1 MIRSMTGFGRGK
13 YENEG
18 REYLVEI
25 KSINHKYCDVGV
37 RLPRSLNGIEYKIRQ
52 EVASRIS
59 RGKID
64 VYIEFRDNSADES
77 SINFNKELAKV
88 YIKDLQELADETGI
102 NKDFNVIDIAKMPDV
117 FKREDENDEDLIFR
131 EVSIALSEAIDKFL
145 EMRNFE
151 GNKLKEDI
159 ESRLNILE
167 SKISEIIEKSAGLV
181 DEYIVKLEERIKE
194 MLRTDVVD
202 EARLAQEVVIYSD
215 KVSVEEEV
223 TRLKSHVSQF
233 RKMIQESSP
242 IGKKLDFLIQEINR
256 ETNTI
261 GSKTSSLE
269 VTNLVVDLKT
279 EIENIREQIQNI
291 E

>member
-25 KSINHKYCDVGV
+25 KSINHKYCDIGI

-52 EVASRIS
+52 EISKKIS

-64 VYIEFRDNSADES
+64 VYIEFRNNSSQNTCANLNKNLAKLYINDLIELGKETGVDY
-77 SINFNKELAKV
+77 NFN
-88 YIKDLQELADETGI
+88 I
-102 NKDFNVIDIAKMPDV
+102 IDIAKMPDV
-117 FKREDENDEDLIFR
+117 LIKEDNNDEDLIFN
-131 EVSIALSEAIDKFL
+131 EVSVALNEALNKFI
-145 EMRNFE
+145 EMREFE

-159 ESRLNILE
+159 EKRLDILDLKIAEISKE
-167 SKISEIIEKSAGLV
+167 STGLV
-181 DEYIVKLEERIKE
+181 EEYIVKLNERIKE
-194 MLRTDVVD
+194 ILRTDVD
-202 EARLAQEVVIYSD
+202 ENRLAQEVVIYSD
-215 KVSVEEEV
+215 KISIEEEL
-223 TRLKSHVSQF
+223 TRLKSHISQF
-233 RKMIQESSP
+233 RKLLKEDSP
-242 IGKKLDFLIQEINR
+242 IGKKLDFLTQEINR

-261 GSKTSSLE
+261 GSKTSSLD

>member
-1 MIRSMTGFGRGK
+1 MTGFGRGK

-25 KSINHKYCDVGV
+25 KSINHKYCDIGI

-52 EVASRIS
+52 EVANRIS

-77 SINFNKELAKV
+77 SVCLNKELAKV
-88 YIKDLQELADETGI
+88 YIKDLKELGQETGI
-102 NKDFNVIDIAKMPDV
+102 DYNLNIIDIAKMPDV
-117 FKREDENDEDLIFR
+117 LKRDDESDEDLIFN
-131 EVSIALSEAIDKFL
+131 EVSVALKEAIDKFL
-145 EMRNFE
+145 DMRDFE
-151 GNKLKEDI
+151 GSKLKEDI
-159 ESRLNILE
+159 EKRLDVLE
-167 SKISEIIEKSAGLV
+167 GKIAEIVEKSTGLV
-181 DEYIVKLEERIKE
+181 DEYITKLEERIKE

-202 EARLAQEVVIYSD
+202 ESRLAQEVVIYSD
-215 KVSVEEEV
+215 KVSVEEEI

-233 RKMIQESSP
+233 RKLLQEPSP
-242 IGKKLDFLIQEINR
+242 IGKKLDFLTQEINR

>member
-1 MIRSMTGFGRGK
+1 MIKSMTGFGRGK
-13 YENEG
+13 YENKG
-18 REYLVEI
+18 REYIVEI
-25 KSINHKYCDVGV
+25 KSINHKYCDIGI
-37 RLPRSLNGIEYKIRQ
+37 RLPRLLNGIEYKIRQ
-52 EVASRIS
+52 EIASKVS

-64 VYIEFRDNSADES
+64 VYIEFRDNSISEG
-77 SINFNKELAKV
+77 SILLNKELAKV
-88 YIKDLQELADETGI
+88 YINDLKELGKETGVDY
-102 NKDFNVIDIAKMPDV
+102 NFNIIEIAKMPDV
-117 FKREDENDEDLIFR
+117 LKREDENDEDLIFR
-131 EVSIALSEAIDKFL
+131 EVSVALNEAISKFL
-145 EMRNFE
+145 EMRDFE

-159 ESRLNILE
+159 EKRLNVLE
-167 SKISEIIEKSAGLV
+167 DNISQIVEKSTGLV
-181 DEYIVKLEERIKE
+181 EEYIVKLEERIKE
-194 MLRTDVVD
+194 ILRIDVVD
-202 EARLAQEVVIYSD
+202 ESRLAQEVVIYSD
-215 KVSVEEEV
+215 KVSIEEEI

-233 RKMIQESSP
+233 RKLLQESSP

>member
-18 REYLVEI
+18 REYLVEV
-25 KSINHKYCDVGV
+25 KSINHKYCDIGIRIP
-37 RLPRSLNGIEYKIRQ
+37 RLLNSIEYKIRQ
-52 EVASRIS
+52 EVANRVS

-64 VYIEFRDNSADES
+64 VFIDFKDNSSDEK
-77 SINFNKELAKV
+77 SIVFNKDLAKT
-88 YIKDLQELADETGI
+88 YIRDLIELGKDTEIDY
-102 NKDFNVIDIAKMPDV
+102 NFNVIDIAKMPDV
-117 FKREDENDEDLIFR
+117 LKREDENDEELIFK
-131 EVSIALSEAIDKFL
+131 EVSIALNEALDKFL
-145 EMRNFE
+145 EMKNFE
-151 GNKLKEDI
+151 GNKLKNDI
-159 ESRLNILE
+159 ENRLNILD

-194 MLRTDVVD
+194 ILRTDVVD
-202 EARLAQEVVIYSD
+202 ETRLAQEVVIYSD

-233 RKMIQESSP
+233 KNLLKESSP
-242 IGKKLDFLIQEINR
+242 IGKKLDFLTQEINR

>member
-13 YENEG
+13 YENNG

-25 KSINHKYCDVGV
+25 KSINHKYCDIGI
-37 RLPRSLNGIEYKIRQ
+37 RLPRIFNGLEYKIRQ

-77 SINFNKELAKV
+77 SISFNKDLAKV
-88 YIKDLQELADETGI
+88 YIKDLIELGKETGI
-102 NKDFNVIDIAKMPDV
+102 DYNFNVIDVVKMPDV
-117 FKREDENDEDLIFR
+117 LRKEDEEDEDLIFN
-131 EVSIALSEAIDKFL
+131 ELSVALKEALDKFI
-145 EMRNFE
+145 EMREFE

-159 ESRLNILE
+159 ENRLNILD
-167 SKISEIIEKSAGLV
+167 SKIPEIIEKSSGLV
-181 DEYIVKLEERIKE
+181 DEYIVKLNERIKE
-194 MLRTDVVD
+194 VLNVDSVD
-202 EARLAQEVVIYSD
+202 ETRLAQEVVIYSD
-215 KVSVEEEV
+215 KISVEEEL
-223 TRLKSHVSQF
+223 TRLKSHISQF
-233 RKMIQESSP
+233 KNLLKESSP
-242 IGKKLDFLIQEINR
+242 IGKKLDFLTQEINR

-261 GSKTSSLE
+261 GSKTSNLD

>member
-13 YENEG
+13 YEHDG

-25 KSINHKYCDVGV
+25 KSINHKYCDIGI
-37 RLPRSLNGIEYKIRQ
+37 RLPRSFNGLEYKIRQ
-52 EVASRIS
+52 EIASKIS

-64 VYIEFRDNSADES
+64 VYIELRDNSVDES
-77 SINFNKELAKV
+77 TIHFNKELAKV
-88 YIKDLQELADETGI
+88 YIQDLKELGKETGI
-102 NKDFNVIDIAKMPDV
+102 ESNLSVVDIAKMPDV
-117 FKREDENDEDLIFR
+117 LKREDENDENLIFE
-131 EVSIALSEAIDKFL
+131 EVSIALKEALDKFV
-145 EMRNFE
+145 EMRIFE

-159 ESRLNILE
+159 EKRLDILE
-167 SKISEIIEKSAGLV
+167 SKISEIIEKSTGLV
-181 DEYIVKLEERIKE
+181 EEYIVKLEERIKE
-194 MLRTDVVD
+194 ILRTDVVD
-202 EARLAQEVVIYSD
+202 ETRLAQEVVIYSD

-223 TRLKSHVSQF
+223 TRLKSHISQF
-233 RKMIQESSP
+233 RKLLQEPSP
-242 IGKKLDFLIQEINR
+242 IGKKLDFLTQEINR

>member
-25 KSINHKYCDVGV
+25 KSINHKYCDIGI

-52 EVASRIS
+52 EISKKIS

-64 VYIEFRDNSADES
+64 VYIEFRNNSSQNTCANLNKNLAKLYINDLIELGKETGVDY
-77 SINFNKELAKV
+77 NFN
-88 YIKDLQELADETGI
+88 I
-102 NKDFNVIDIAKMPDV
+102 IDIAKMPDV
-117 FKREDENDEDLIFR
+117 LIKEDNNDEDLIFN
-131 EVSIALSEAIDKFL
+131 EVSVALNEALNKFI
-145 EMRNFE
+145 EMREFE

-159 ESRLNILE
+159 EKRLDILDLKIAEISKE
-167 SKISEIIEKSAGLV
+167 STGLV
-181 DEYIVKLEERIKE
+181 EEYIVKLNERIKE
-194 MLRTDVVD
+194 ILRNDID

-215 KVSVEEEV
+215 KISIEEEL

-233 RKMIQESSP
+233 RKLLKEASP
-242 IGKKLDFLIQEINR
+242 IGKKLDFLTQEINR

-261 GSKTSSLE
+261 GSKTSSLD

>member
-25 KSINHKYCDVGV
+25 KSINHKYCDIGIK
-37 RLPRSLNGIEYKIRQ
+37 LPRSLNGIEYKIRQ
-52 EVASRIS
+52 EISKKIS

-64 VYIEFRDNSADES
+64 VYIDFKNNSSQNSYANLNKNLAKSYINDLMDLGKETGVDY
-77 SINFNKELAKV
+77 NFN
-88 YIKDLQELADETGI
+88 I
-102 NKDFNVIDIAKMPDV
+102 IDIAKMPEV
-117 FKREDENDEDLIFR
+117 LIKEDNNDEDLIFN
-131 EVSIALSEAIDKFL
+131 EVNVALNESLNKFI
-145 EMRNFE
+145 EMREFE

-159 ESRLNILE
+159 EKRLDILD
-167 SKISEIIEKSAGLV
+167 SKIAEITKESTGLV
-181 DEYIVKLEERIKE
+181 EEYIVKLNERIKE
-194 MLRTDVVD
+194 ILRTDID
-202 EARLAQEVVIYSD
+202 ENRLAQEVVIYSD
-215 KVSVEEEV
+215 KISIEEEL

-233 RKMIQESSP
+233 RKLLKEASP
-242 IGKKLDFLIQEINR
+242 IGKKLDFLTQEINR

-261 GSKTSSLE
+261 GSKTSSLD

>member
-13 YENEG
+13 FENEG

-25 KSINHKYCDVGV
+25 KSINHKYCDIGI

-52 EVASRIS
+52 EVSNYIS

-64 VYIEFRDNSADES
+64 VYIEFRDNSADER
-77 SINFNKELAKV
+77 SIVFNKELAKV
-88 YIKDLQELADETGI
+88 YINQLRELGQESGI
-102 NKDFNVIDIAKMPDV
+102 DCNLNVIDISKMPDV
-117 FKREDENDEDLIFR
+117 LKREDENDEDLIFK
-131 EVSIALSEAIDKFL
+131 EVSIALKEAIDKFL
-145 EMRNFE
+145 EMKQFE
-151 GNKLKEDI
+151 GNKLKSDI
-159 ESRLNILE
+159 ENRLDILE
-167 SKISEIIEKSAGLV
+167 SKVSEIIEKSTGLV

-194 MLRTDVVD
+194 MLRIDVVD
-202 EARLAQEVVIYSD
+202 ETRLAQEVVIYSD
-215 KVSVEEEV
+215 KVSIDEEV
-223 TRLKSHVSQF
+223 TRLKSHISQF
-233 RKMIQESSP
+233 RNMLKESSP
-242 IGKKLDFLIQEINR
+242 IGKKLDFLTQEINR

>member
-25 KSINHKYCDVGV
+25 KSINHKYCDIGI

-52 EVASRIS
+52 EVANYIS

-64 VYIEFRDNSADES
+64 VYIEFKDNTADES
-77 SINFNKELAKV
+77 SICFNKDLAKL
-88 YIKDLQELADETGI
+88 YIKDLQELGKETGI
-102 NKDFNVIDIAKMPDV
+102 DCDFNVIDIAKMPDV
-117 FKREDENDEDLIFR
+117 LKRDDETDEDLIFN
-131 EVSIALSEAIDKFL
+131 EVCIALKEAVDKFI

-159 ESRLNILE
+159 ERRLDILE
-167 SKISEIIEKSAGLV
+167 SKVSEIVEKSTGLV
-181 DEYIVKLEERIKE
+181 DEYITKLEERIKE
-194 MLRTDVVD
+194 MLRTDVID
-202 EARLAQEVVIYSD
+202 ETRLAQEVVIYSD
-215 KVSVEEEV
+215 KVSVEEEI
-223 TRLKSHVSQF
+223 TRLKSHLSQF
-233 RKMIQESSP
+233 RKLLQEPSP
-242 IGKKLDFLIQEINR
+242 IGKKLDFLTQEINR

>member
-25 KSINHKYCDVGV
+25 KSINHKYCDVGI
-37 RLPRSLNGIEYKIRQ
+37 RLPRLLNGIEYKIRQ
-52 EVASRIS
+52 EVASKVS

-77 SINFNKELAKV
+77 SITLNKDLAKV
-88 YIKDLQELADETGI
+88 YIKDLKELGEETGI
-102 NKDFNVIDIAKMPDV
+102 DADFNVIDIAKMPDV
-117 FKREDENDEDLIFR
+117 LKREDENDEDLIFK
-131 EVSIALSEAIDKFL
+131 EVCVALSEALDKFL
-145 EMRNFE
+145 EMRGFE
-151 GNKLKEDI
+151 GNKLREDI
-159 ESRLNILE
+159 EKRLDILE
-167 SKISEIIEKSAGLV
+167 SKILEITQKSTGLV

-194 MLRTDVVD
+194 ILRTDVVD

-215 KVSVEEEV
+215 KVSVEEEL

-233 RKMIQESSP
+233 RKLLQEPSP
-242 IGKKLDFLIQEINR
+242 IGKKLDFLTQEINR

>member
-25 KSINHKYCDVGV
+25 KSINHKYCDIGI

-52 EVASRIS
+52 EISKKIS

-64 VYIEFRDNSADES
+64 VYIEFKNNSAQDGYV
-77 SINFNKELAKV
+77 NLNKDLAKV
-88 YIKDLQELADETGI
+88 YINDLIELGKETGVDY
-102 NKDFNVIDIAKMPDV
+102 DFNIIDIVKMPDV
-117 FKREDENDEDLIFR
+117 LIKEDNSDEDLIFN
-131 EVSIALSEAIDKFL
+131 EVNVALNEALNKFI
-145 EMRNFE
+145 EMREFE

-159 ESRLNILE
+159 EKRLDILDL
-167 SKISEIIEKSAGLV
+167 KITEIAKKSTGLV
-181 DEYIVKLEERIKE
+181 EEYIVKLNERIKE
-194 MLRTDVVD
+194 ILRNDVD
-202 EARLAQEVVIYSD
+202 ETRLAQEVVIYSD
-215 KVSVEEEV
+215 KISIEEEL

-233 RKMIQESSP
+233 RKLLKEASP
-242 IGKKLDFLIQEINR
+242 IGKKLDFLTQEINR

-261 GSKTSSLE
+261 GSKTSSLD

>member
-18 REYLVEI
+18 REYLVEV
-25 KSINHKYCDVGV
+25 KSINHKYCDIGI
-37 RLPRSLNGIEYKIRQ
+37 RLPRIFNGIEYKIRQ
-52 EVASRIS
+52 EVANRIS

-88 YIKDLQELADETGI
+88 YIKDLIELGKETNI
-102 NKDFNVIDIAKMPDV
+102 NYDFNVIDVVKMPDV
-117 FKREDENDEDLIFR
+117 LRKEDDNDEDLFFK
-131 EVSIALSEAIDKFL
+131 ELSVALNQALDKFL
-145 EMRNFE
+145 EMREFE
-151 GNKLKEDI
+151 GNKLKEDF
-159 ESRLNILE
+159 EKRLDILDE
-167 SKISEIIEKSAGLV
+167 KIPEIIKKSTGLV
-181 DEYIVKLEERIKE
+181 DEYIVKLGERIKE
-194 MLRTDVVD
+194 VLKTDVVD

-215 KVSVEEEV
+215 KISIEEEL

-233 RKMIQESSP
+233 RKLLNESSP
-242 IGKKLDFLIQEINR
+242 IGKKLDFLTQEINR

-261 GSKTSSLE
+261 GSKTNSLDI
-269 VTNLVVDLKT
+269 TNLVVDLKT

>member
-13 YENEG
+13 NNVEG

-25 KSINHKYCDVGV
+25 KSINHKYADIGI

-52 EVASRIS
+52 EIASKVS

-64 VYIEFRDNSADES
+64 VYIEFNDNSANEAS
-77 SINFNKELAKV
+77 VCINKELAKL
-88 YIKDLQELADETGI
+88 YIKDLKELGKEAGI
-102 NKDFNVIDIAKMPDV
+102 DNDFNVIEIAKMPDV
-117 FKREDENDEDLIFR
+117 LKRDNETDEDLIFQ
-131 EVSIALSEAIDKFL
+131 ELSVALNEAIEKFL

-151 GNKLKEDI
+151 GTKLKEDI
-159 ESRLNILE
+159 EKRLNVLENKILDIE
-167 SKISEIIEKSAGLV
+167 EKSTGLV
-181 DEYIVKLEERIKE
+181 EEYIVKLEERIKE
-194 MLRTDVVD
+194 ILRTDVVD
-202 EARLAQEVVIYSD
+202 ETRLAQEVVIYSD
-215 KVSVEEEV
+215 KISIEEEI

-233 RKMIQESSP
+233 RKMLNESSP
-242 IGKKLDFLIQEINR
+242 IGKKLDFLTQEINR

-261 GSKTSSLE
+261 GSKTSSLD

>member
-25 KSINHKYCDVGV
+25 KSINHKYCDIGI
-37 RLPRSLNGIEYKIRQ
+37 RLPRLLNGIEYKIRQ
-52 EVASRIS
+52 EVANRIS

-64 VYIEFRDNSADES
+64 VYIEFRDNTANES
-77 SINFNKELAKV
+77 SVCFNKELAKV
-88 YIKDLQELADETGI
+88 YIKDLQELGEETGI
-102 NKDFNVIDIAKMPDV
+102 DYNFNVIDIAKMPDV
-117 FKREDENDEDLIFR
+117 LKRDDENDEDLIFS
-131 EVSIALSEAIDKFL
+131 EVSIALKEAIDKFL
-145 EMRNFE
+145 DMRNFE

-159 ESRLNILE
+159 EKRLDTLE
-167 SKISEIIEKSAGLV
+167 GKISEIVEKSTGLV
-181 DEYIVKLEERIKE
+181 DEYITKLEERIKE

-202 EARLAQEVVIYSD
+202 ETRLAQEVVIYSD
-215 KVSVEEEV
+215 KVSVEEEI
-223 TRLKSHVSQF
+223 TRLKSHLSQF
-233 RKMIQESSP
+233 RKLLQEPSP
-242 IGKKLDFLIQEINR
+242 IGKKLDFLTQEINR

>member
-1 MIRSMTGFGRGK
+1 MTGFGRGK

-25 KSINHKYCDVGV
+25 KSINHKYCDIGI

-52 EVASRIS
+52 EVANRIS
-59 RGKID
+59 RGKLD

-77 SINFNKELAKV
+77 SVCLNKELAKV
-88 YIKDLQELADETGI
+88 YIKDLKELGQETGI
-102 NKDFNVIDIAKMPDV
+102 DYNLNIIDIAKMPDV
-117 FKREDENDEDLIFR
+117 LKRDDESDEDLIFN
-131 EVSIALSEAIDKFL
+131 EVSVALKEAIDKFL
-145 EMRNFE
+145 DMRDFE
-151 GNKLKEDI
+151 GSKLKEDI
-159 ESRLNILE
+159 EKRLDVLE
-167 SKISEIIEKSAGLV
+167 GKIAEIVEKSTGLV
-181 DEYIVKLEERIKE
+181 DEYITKLEERIKE

-202 EARLAQEVVIYSD
+202 ESRLAQEVVIYSD
-215 KVSVEEEV
+215 KVSVEEEI

-233 RKMIQESSP
+233 RKLLQEPSP
-242 IGKKLDFLIQEINR
+242 IGKKLDFLTQEINR

>member
-131 EVSIALSEAIDKFL
+131 EVNIALSEAIDKFL

>member
-13 YENEG
+13 YQNEG

-25 KSINHKYCDVGV
+25 KSINHKYCDIGI
-37 RLPRSLNGIEYKIRQ
+37 RLPRLLNGIEYKIRK
-52 EVASRIS
+52 EISNNVS

-64 VYIEFRDNSADES
+64 VFIEYNDNSASES
-77 SINFNKELAKV
+77 SVNFNKELAKM
-88 YIKDLQELADETGI
+88 YIKNLKELGQETGI
-102 NKDFNVIDIAKMPDV
+102 DYNLNVIDISKMPDV
-117 FKREDENDEDLIFR
+117 LKRDDESDEDLIFN
-131 EVSIALSEAIDKFL
+131 EVSIALNEAINKL
-145 EMRNFE
+145 IEMRDFE

-159 ESRLNILE
+159 EKRLNILE
-167 SKISEIIEKSAGLV
+167 SKISEITEKSAGLV

-215 KVSVEEEV
+215 KVSVEEEI
-223 TRLKSHVSQF
+223 TRLKSHIIQF
-233 RKMIQESSP
+233 RELLRESSP
-242 IGKKLDFLIQEINR
+242 IGKKLDFLVQEINR

-261 GSKTSSLE
+261 GSKTTSLE

>member
-25 KSINHKYCDVGV
+25 KSINHKYCDIGI

-52 EVASRIS
+52 EVANRIS

-77 SINFNKELAKV
+77 SVCFNKELAKV
-88 YIKDLQELADETGI
+88 YIKNLQELGQEAGI
-102 NKDFNVIDIAKMPDV
+102 DYNFNVIDIAKMPDV
-117 FKREDENDEDLIFR
+117 LKRDDETDEDLIFN
-131 EVSIALSEAIDKFL
+131 EVSIALKEAIDKFL
-145 EMRNFE
+145 DMRDFE

-159 ESRLNILE
+159 ERRLDILE
-167 SKISEIIEKSAGLV
+167 GKIAEIIEKSKGLV

-215 KVSVEEEV
+215 KVSVEEEI

-233 RKMIQESSP
+233 RKLLQEPSP
-242 IGKKLDFLIQEINR
+242 IGKKLDFLTQEINR

>member
-1 MIRSMTGFGRGK
+1 M
-13 YENEG
+13 
-18 REYLVEI
+18 
-25 KSINHKYCDVGV
+25 
-37 RLPRSLNGIEYKIRQ
+37 PRSLNGIEYKIRQ
-52 EVASRIS
+52 EIASKIS

-64 VYIEFRDNSADES
+64 VYIELKDNSVDES
-77 SINFNKELAKV
+77 SIHLNKELAKV
-88 YIKDLQELADETGI
+88 YIKDLVELGEETGVDY
-102 NKDFNVIDIAKMPDV
+102 KFNIIDIAKMPDV
-117 FKREDENDEDLIFR
+117 LKRDDENDEDLIFN
-131 EVSIALSEAIDKFL
+131 EVSIALQEAIDKFV
-145 EMRNFE
+145 EMRTFE
-151 GNKLKEDI
+151 GTKLKEDI
-159 ESRLNILE
+159 EKRLDILE
-167 SKISEIIEKSAGLV
+167 TKISEIIEKSTGLV

-233 RKMIQESSP
+233 RKLLQEPSP
-242 IGKKLDFLIQEINR
+242 IGKKLDFLTQEINR

>member
-1 MIRSMTGFGRGK
+1 MIRSMTGFGRGR
-13 YENEG
+13 YENNG

-25 KSINHKYCDVGV
+25 KSINHKYCDIGI
-37 RLPRSLNGIEYKIRQ
+37 RLPRMFNGIEYKIRQ

-77 SINFNKELAKV
+77 SVNFNKELAKV
-88 YIKDLQELADETGI
+88 YIKDLIELGKETGI
-102 NKDFNVIDIAKMPDV
+102 DYNFNVIDIVKMPDV
-117 FKREDENDEDLIFR
+117 LRKEDENDEDLIFN
-131 EVSIALSEAIDKFL
+131 EVSIALNEALDKFV
-145 EMRNFE
+145 EMREFE

-159 ESRLNILE
+159 ERRLDILNE
-167 SKISEIIEKSAGLV
+167 KIPEIIQKSTGLV
-181 DEYIVKLEERIKE
+181 DEYIVKLNERIKE
-194 MLRTDVVD
+194 VLKVDSVD
-202 EARLAQEVVIYSD
+202 ETRLAQEVVIYSD
-215 KVSVEEEV
+215 KVSIEEEL

-233 RKMIQESSP
+233 KKLLGEASP
-242 IGKKLDFLIQEINR
+242 IGKKLDFLTQEINR

-261 GSKTSSLE
+261 GSKTNSLD

>member
-25 KSINHKYCDVGV
+25 KSINHKYCDIGI

-52 EVASRIS
+52 EVANKIS

-77 SINFNKELAKV
+77 SISFNKELAKV
-88 YIKDLQELADETGI
+88 YIKDLKELGEETGI
-102 NKDFNVIDIAKMPDV
+102 DHHFNVIDIAKMPDV
-117 FKREDENDEDLIFR
+117 LKRDDENDEDLIFK

-159 ESRLNILE
+159 EKRLDVLE
-167 SKISEIIEKSAGLV
+167 AKISEITQKSAGLV

-215 KVSVEEEV
+215 KVSVEEEL

-233 RKMIQESSP
+233 RKLLQESSP
-242 IGKKLDFLIQEINR
+242 IGKKLDFLTQEINR

>member
-1 MIRSMTGFGRGK
+1 MINSMTGFGRGR

-25 KSINHKYCDVGV
+25 KSINHKYCDIGI

-52 EVASRIS
+52 VLNSKIS

-64 VYIEFRDNSADES
+64 VYIEFKDNSADDKTIS
-77 SINFNKELAKV
+77 FNKKLAKV
-88 YIKDLQELADETGI
+88 YIEELRELGKEANVDC
-102 NKDFNVIDIAKMPDV
+102 NFNVIDIAKMPDV
-117 FKREDENDEDLIFR
+117 FKKEDENDEDLVFKEI
-131 EVSIALSEAIDKFL
+131 SIALNEALDKFV
-145 EMRNFE
+145 EMRGFE

-159 ESRLNILE
+159 EKRLDIIE
-167 SKISEIIEKSAGLV
+167 AKISEIVEKSTGLV
-181 DEYIVKLEERIKE
+181 EEYIVKLEERIKE
-194 MLRTDVVD
+194 ILRIDVVD
-202 EARLAQEVVIYSD
+202 QTRLAQEIVIYSD
-215 KVSVEEEV
+215 KTSVEEEI
-223 TRLKSHVSQF
+223 TRLKSHLSQF
-233 RKMIQESSP
+233 RKMLKEASP
-242 IGKKLDFLIQEINR
+242 IGKKLDFLTQEINR

-261 GSKTSSLE
+261 ASKTSSLE

>member
-25 KSINHKYCDVGV
+25 KSINHKYCDIGI

-52 EVASRIS
+52 EISKKIS

-64 VYIEFRDNSADES
+64 VYIEFRNNSSQNTCANLNKNLAKLYINDLIELGKETGVDY
-77 SINFNKELAKV
+77 NFN
-88 YIKDLQELADETGI
+88 I
-102 NKDFNVIDIAKMPDV
+102 IDIAKMPDV
-117 FKREDENDEDLIFR
+117 LIKEDNNDEDLIFN
-131 EVSIALSEAIDKFL
+131 EVSVALNEALNKFI
-145 EMRNFE
+145 EMREFE

-159 ESRLNILE
+159 EKRLDILDLKIAEIAKE
-167 SKISEIIEKSAGLV
+167 STGLV
-181 DEYIVKLEERIKE
+181 EEYIVKLNERIKE
-194 MLRTDVVD
+194 ILRNDVD

-215 KVSVEEEV
+215 KISIEEEL

-233 RKMIQESSP
+233 RKLLKEASP
-242 IGKKLDFLIQEINR
+242 IGKKLDFLTQEINR

-261 GSKTSSLE
+261 GSKTSSLD

>member
-1 MIRSMTGFGRGK
+1 MINSMTGFGRGK

-25 KSINHKYCDVGV
+25 KSINHKYCDIGI

-52 EVASRIS
+52 EVANRIS

-64 VYIEFRDNSADES
+64 VYIEFRDNSADEAS
-77 SINFNKELAKV
+77 VCFNKDLAKV
-88 YIKDLQELADETGI
+88 YIKDLKELGEETGI
-102 NKDFNVIDIAKMPDV
+102 DSNFNVIDIAKMPDV
-117 FKREDENDEDLIFR
+117 LKRDDENDEDLIFN
-131 EVSIALSEAIDKFL
+131 EVSIAVKEAIDKFS
-145 EMRNFE
+145 EMRAFE

-159 ESRLNILE
+159 EKRLDVLE
-167 SKISEIIEKSAGLV
+167 DKISEITQKSAGLV

-194 MLRTDVVD
+194 ILRTDVVD

-215 KVSVEEEV
+215 KVSVEEEL

-233 RKMIQESSP
+233 RKLLNESSP
-242 IGKKLDFLIQEINR
+242 IGKKLDFLTQEINR

-261 GSKTSSLE
+261 GSKTTSLE